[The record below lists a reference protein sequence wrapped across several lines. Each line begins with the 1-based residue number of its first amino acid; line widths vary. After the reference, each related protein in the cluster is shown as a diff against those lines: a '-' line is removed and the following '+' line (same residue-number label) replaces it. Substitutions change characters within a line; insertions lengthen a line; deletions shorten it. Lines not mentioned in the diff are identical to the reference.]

1 MPATIFPFE
10 LAFPNV
16 ESLNGRIN
24 RRSSLMYCLILAF
37 LTLALVALPLVK
49 IDVGVQA
56 RGLIRDVQNNTPI
69 TAIVQGQVL
78 SHGLI
83 EDRRVEKGEKLLL
96 LNAEVLEA
104 EQEKIATQLK
114 EAEYAEQDLTQLL
127 DKEASKPL
135 LRTNLYL
142 QEFSKY
148 TREYSNLEIKKQYYF
163 ETLERVHKLYKEHV
177 VAKIEF
183 EKAQLDA
190 DLANNE
196 LRILEE
202 QQRKTWEIE
211 AQNTHQSILDLKAQF
226 NLLQRQRRDYAIYAP
241 CGGMLVQTTGLQAG
255 SYIMAGQQLAFIS
268 TQDSLLAEVY
278 IPTKQIGYIQ
288 KGMKVRLL
296 IDAYNFHEW
305 GAIEG
310 IVQSVPIEVKVIN
323 DVAVFVTPVRLSQK
337 ELSLKNGYL
346 GQLKKGMSLSARFF
360 LQRRSLLAL
369 LYDKA
374 EDWLDPRKTSTQ

>member
-10 LAFPNV
+10 LTFPNV

-24 RRSSLMYCLILAF
+24 RRSSLMYCLILGF
-37 LTLALVALPLVK
+37 LALALVALPLVK

-56 RGLIRDVQNNTPI
+56 RGVIRDVQNNTPI
-69 TAIVQGQVL
+69 TSIVQGQIL

-114 EAEYAEQDLTQLL
+114 EAEDAGQDLTQLL
-127 DKEASKPL
+127 DKEASTPL

-163 ETLERVHKLYKEHV
+163 ETLERVRKLYKEHV

-196 LRILEE
+196 LRILDE

-211 AQNTHQSILDLKAQF
+211 AQNTHQRILDLKAQF
-226 NLLQRQRRDYAIYAP
+226 NLLQRQRRDYAVYAP

-255 SYIMAGQQLAFIS
+255 SYIMAWPAAGLHLYAGF
-268 TQDSLLAEVY
+268 
-278 IPTKQIGYIQ
+278 PPG
-288 KGMKVRLL
+288 
-296 IDAYNFHEW
+296 
-305 GAIEG
+305 
-310 IVQSVPIEVKVIN
+310 
-323 DVAVFVTPVRLSQK
+323 
-337 ELSLKNGYL
+337 
-346 GQLKKGMSLSARFF
+346 
-360 LQRRSLLAL
+360 RSLHSDQANRLHPKGNEGQAIDRCL
-369 LYDKA
+369 
-374 EDWLDPRKTSTQ
+374 

>member
-10 LAFPNV
+10 LAFPNI

-24 RRSSLMYCLILAF
+24 RRSSLMYCLMLGF
-37 LTLALVALPLVK
+37 LSLALVALPLVK
-49 IDVGVQA
+49 IDIGVQA
-56 RGLIRDVQNNTPI
+56 RGVIRDVQNNTPI
-69 TAIVQGQVL
+69 TSIVQGQVL

-114 EAEYAEQDLTQLL
+114 EAEYAEQDLTELL
-127 DKEASKPL
+127 DKEASTPL
-135 LRTNLYL
+135 LCTNLYL

-148 TREYSNLEIKKQYYF
+148 TREYSNLEIKKQYYI
-163 ETLERVHKLYKEHV
+163 ETLERVRKLYKEQV

-211 AQNTHQSILDLKAQF
+211 AQNTHQRILDLKAQF

-255 SYIMAGQQLAFIS
+255 SYIMPGQQLAFIS

-278 IPTKQIGYIQ
+278 IPTNQIGYIQ